1 MGCVQSAFKVL
12 CIWREINGG
21 TWRRRR
27 VGMTFVRVFLQGSDR
42 RVAGKGDRRR
52 IEICM
57 MSLFVKVV
65 LLAFCD
71 AIFDCTLLKL

>member
-1 MGCVQSAFKVL
+1 
-12 CIWREINGG
+12 
-21 TWRRRR
+21 
-27 VGMTFVRVFLQGSDR
+27 MTFVRVFLQGSDR

-57 MSLFVKVV
+57 MSLFVKVI

-71 AIFDCTLLKL
+71 AIF

>member
-1 MGCVQSAFKVL
+1 
-12 CIWREINGG
+12 
-21 TWRRRR
+21 
-27 VGMTFVRVFLQGSDR
+27 MTFVRVFLQGSDR